1 MTEYKSND
9 EDNRNKLYNQLIT
22 DYYPDSNF
30 STFLQFYNSIE
41 NIDAI
46 LKIHL
51 IESIKH
57 RIGTIQF
64 FEKEL
69 IDQIERAVKEKSE
82 SEKQGFGSRNEATIL
97 LIRFETFLN
106 SIYSL
111 CDNIA
116 YLGQQIHPGIKRGF
130 NEQLKNYQRHLDL
143 YSQYEDY
150 LNIIKSCDWY
160 EDLHTMRSESTHYL
174 PGFVYHPN
182 NGKLGILYRN
192 IVVSKKRIEIEDISE
207 YIHKI
212 VKQVYKFLDNF
223 GEYMVNKYLTDK
235 SETAFFCMIQ
245 KTEPDGKVIFMPAL
259 RMVTYDEYKEKEVGR
274 CVDKEVPCP
283 NKEFCPA
290 YKF

>member
-1 MTEYKSND
+1 MTEYKTNG
-9 EDNRNKLYNQLIT
+9 EDNRTELYNRLT
-22 DYYPDSNF
+22 SDYYPDSNF
-30 STFLQFYNSIE
+30 STFLQFYESIVNVDY
-41 NIDAI
+41 NI
-46 LKIHL
+46 KFHL
-51 IESIKH
+51 RESIKH

-69 IDQIERAVKEKSE
+69 TNQIQRSMEEKKEIDKIGYGNLIE
-82 SEKQGFGSRNEATIL
+82 GTIL

-174 PGFVYHPN
+174 PGFVYHPD
-182 NGKLGILYRN
+182 NGKLGVLYRN
-192 IVVSKKRIEIEDISE
+192 IVVSKEKIEIEDISE

-212 VKQVYKFLDNF
+212 VEEVYKFLENF
-223 GEYMVNKYLTDK
+223 GEYMVNNYLTDK

-245 KTEPDGKVIFMPAL
+245 KTGPDGKAIFMPAL
-259 RMVTYDEYKEKEVGR
+259 RMVTYEEYKEKKVGR
-274 CVDKEVPCP
+274 CTNKDVPCP